1 MEQVAVA
8 MTLFEL
14 IEFLLIFSDHPW
26 VVYLWHDFIVPLMK
40 WIGINAPVQGT
51 AADGLKLALA
61 LLWERSD

>member
-40 WIGINAPVQGT
+40 RIGMTG
-51 AADGLKLALA
+51 
-61 LLWERSD
+61 

>member
-1 MEQVAVA
+1 

-40 WIGINAPVQGT
+40 RIGMMPAREPCLETDI
-51 AADGLKLALA
+51 
-61 LLWERSD
+61 RR